1 MERKKLIVC
10 YSGSGVK
17 SLRVLST
24 FFVLLAAIG
33 VIMIFVGMNT
43 NFELYN
49 GYHSSSEGDFFIIFG
64 ISAILTCCI
73 FTPIFRGLATIAE
86 TALIK
91 KHLIQK
97 EYKIVDELRKW
108 NTAHLN
114 EDLTNAIQKE
124 KQESPLKRFLPK

>member
-33 VIMIFVGMNT
+33 VIMIFIGIKT
-43 NFELYN
+43 NNEYSIYQ
-49 GYHSSSEGDFFIIFG
+49 GHGSEGDFFIIFG
-64 ISAILTCCI
+64 ISAILNCCI

-91 KHLIQK
+91 KHLIHK
-97 EYKIVDELRKW
+97 EYEIVDETKDD
-108 NTAHLN
+108 TAHLN
-114 EDLTNAIQKE
+114 EHLTNDIQRE
-124 KQESPLKRFLPK
+124 KRESPLERLLPK

>member
-1 MERKKLIVC
+1 MEKKRLIVL

-17 SLRVLST
+17 LLRFFSI

-33 VIMIFVGMNT
+33 VIMIFIGMKT
-43 NFELYN
+43 NNEYSI
-49 GYHSSSEGDFFIIFG
+49 YQSHSSEGDFFIIFG
-64 ISAILTCCI
+64 ISAILNCCI

-97 EYKIVDELRKW
+97 EYDLVDKVDTARLNEYLTNDIQREKRESSLRK
-108 NTAHLN
+108 
-114 EDLTNAIQKE
+114 
-124 KQESPLKRFLPK
+124 FLPK